1 MVISFFSRW
10 NFWRILLCICNGK
23 IIIHIYYVKCQCSFS
38 KWPCYLP
45 KLSNVL
51 LCHLALLSTIPINEF
66 VALCI
71 TFLMNTLTLVL
82 CFFYLFNVLIKYTCV
97 YYACF
102 QEMVQ
107 DYKVM
112 KILWIFSIPTSAILV
127 FLEFFFIHDIKS
139 MTTFKGLRHQ
149 WSANQEAKYFVNV
162 VFLLTVLTY
171 VFLQI
176 RLLDEIMSFCTVAII

>member
-1 MVISFFSRW
+1 MTKLRIVIFHFFEFW
-10 NFWRILLCICNGK
+10 NKLK
-23 IIIHIYYVKCQCSFS
+23 I
-38 KWPCYLP
+38 PP
-45 KLSNVL
+45 K
-51 LCHLALLSTIPINEF
+51 
-66 VALCI
+66 
-71 TFLMNTLTLVL
+71 
-82 CFFYLFNVLIKYTCV
+82 IKSPLKFICV

-149 WSANQEAKYFVNV
+149 WSANQEARYFVNV
-162 VFLLTVLTY
+162 VFVLTALTY

-176 RLLDEIMSFCTVAII
+176 RLLDEIMSF

>member
-1 MVISFFSRW
+1 M
-10 NFWRILLCICNGK
+10 
-23 IIIHIYYVKCQCSFS
+23 KCQCSFS
-38 KWPCYLP
+38 KWHCYLP
-45 KLSNVL
+45 KLSHVL
-51 LCHLALLSTIPINEF
+51 LCHVALLSTIPINEF
-66 VALCI
+66 LALCI

-139 MTTFKGLRHQ
+139 TTTFKGLRHE

-162 VFLLTVLTY
+162 VFLLTVLAY

-176 RLLDEIMSFCTVAII
+176 RLLDEIRSFCGNWRRFVRTVFT